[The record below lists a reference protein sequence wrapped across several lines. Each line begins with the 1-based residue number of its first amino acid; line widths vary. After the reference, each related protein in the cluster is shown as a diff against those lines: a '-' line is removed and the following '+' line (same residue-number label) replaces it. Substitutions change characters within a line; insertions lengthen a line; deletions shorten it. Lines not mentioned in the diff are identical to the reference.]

1 MPNVFGSTLTLA
13 TFILV
18 VVVACFNSWGH
29 FFFTFFKT
37 LQTLGLGL
45 TLGVALGV
53 VLGVALG
60 VALGL
65 GDCTGLHLDL
75 LCFYED

>member
-1 MPNVFGSTLTLA
+1 VPNVFGSTLTLA

-53 VLGVALG
+53 
-60 VALGL
+60 ALGL